1 MLWNVLP
8 SIISCHKIYIHM
20 WNIKE
25 GYLEY
30 IHGDKNGWLHIK
42 LLYPIVASR
51 SKPHRV
57 FS

>member
-1 MLWNVLP
+1 
-8 SIISCHKIYIHM
+8 M

-42 LLYPIVASR
+42 LVYPIVASR